1 MQGVEILDL
10 NENHFSH
17 VKMMT
22 YLHGQFKRIGWSI
35 YPDIP
40 YPEEGGD
47 KWLPSI
53 LKVSFQATAE
63 PYNNVAAHEELK
75 SMMSRFD
82 RLNIF
87 FDIDEDGYEVIKVE
101 STYVKRFAYQL
112 NDESANWLMTYL
124 STGKSE
130 DFGIEPS
137 EVQKSDQTNGNEYR
151 KNMLKLFVE
160 SKAVNIQFTPEF
172 RDRRGQLTAVANFK
186 FGNIFFFINRD
197 EDIVSYLQEKELIR

>member
-1 MQGVEILDL
+1 MSWRIFLTHTKGLA
-10 NENHFSH
+10 
-17 VKMMT
+17 
-22 YLHGQFKRIGWSI
+22 GQFHLINFIRRK
-35 YPDIP
+35 
-40 YPEEGGD
+40 GD
-47 KWLPSI
+47 FMIQFNFENVANSGNR
-53 LKVSFQATAE
+53 E

-130 DFGIEPS
+130 DFGVEPS

-186 FGNIFFFINRD
+186 FGNIFFFVKRD

>member
-1 MQGVEILDL
+1 MQGMEILGF
-10 NENHFSH
+10 EWESIFSH

-22 YLHGQFKRIGWSI
+22 FLHGNSKELAGASTPIFHIQRKEVTNDYLQLWKCRFKYR
-35 YPDIP
+35 
-40 YPEEGGD
+40 
-47 KWLPSI
+47 
-53 LKVSFQATAE
+53 E

-130 DFGIEPS
+130 DFGVEPS

-186 FGNIFFFINRD
+186 FGNIFFFVNRD

>member
-1 MQGVEILDL
+1 MSWRIFLTHTKGLA
-10 NENHFSH
+10 
-17 VKMMT
+17 
-22 YLHGQFKRIGWSI
+22 GQFHLINFIRRK
-35 YPDIP
+35 
-40 YPEEGGD
+40 GD
-47 KWLPSI
+47 FMIQFNFENVANSGNR
-53 LKVSFQATAE
+53 E

-112 NDESANWLMTYL
+112 NDESANWLMTYP

-130 DFGIEPS
+130 DFGVEPS

-186 FGNIFFFINRD
+186 FGNIFFFVNRD

>member
-1 MQGVEILDL
+1 MIQ
-10 NENHFSH
+10 FS
-17 VKMMT
+17 
-22 YLHGQFKRIGWSI
+22 F
-35 YPDIP
+35 
-40 YPEEGGD
+40 E
-47 KWLPSI
+47 
-53 LKVSFQATAE
+53 KVSGIGNRE

-130 DFGIEPS
+130 DFGVEPS

-151 KNMLKLFVE
+151 RRDWLGQHAARRRQQHLPQPHHRRDF
-160 SKAVNIQFTPEF
+160 QH
-172 RDRRGQLTAVANFK
+172 DRRRAGEGSQV
-186 FGNIFFFINRD
+186 
-197 EDIVSYLQEKELIR
+197 

>member
-1 MQGVEILDL
+1 MITFNFESV
-10 NENHFSH
+10 
-17 VKMMT
+17 
-22 YLHGQFKRIGWSI
+22 
-35 YPDIP
+35 
-40 YPEEGGD
+40 
-47 KWLPSI
+47 
-53 LKVSFQATAE
+53 VSSNRE

-130 DFGIEPS
+130 DFGVEPS
-137 EVQKSDQTNGNEYR
+137 EVQKSD
-151 KNMLKLFVE
+151 
-160 SKAVNIQFTPEF
+160 EF

-186 FGNIFFFINRD
+186 FGNIFFFVNRD
-197 EDIVSYLQEKELIR
+197 EDIVSYLQEKGLIR

>member
-1 MQGVEILDL
+1 MIQF
-10 NENHFSH
+10 NFEN
-17 VKMMT
+17 
-22 YLHGQFKRIGWSI
+22 II
-35 YPDIP
+35 
-40 YPEEGGD
+40 
-47 KWLPSI
+47 
-53 LKVSFQATAE
+53 TASNRE

-75 SMMSRFD
+75 SMMSRYD

-87 FDIDEDGYEVIKVE
+87 FDIDDHGYEVIKVE

-112 NDESANWLMTYL
+112 NDKSANRLMTYL

-186 FGNIFFFINRD
+186 FGNIFFFVNRD

>member
-1 MQGVEILDL
+1 MIKFSL
-10 NENHFSH
+10 ENIITTS
-17 VKMMT
+17 
-22 YLHGQFKRIGWSI
+22 KR
-35 YPDIP
+35 
-40 YPEEGGD
+40 
-47 KWLPSI
+47 
-53 LKVSFQATAE
+53 E

-87 FDIDEDGYEVIKVE
+87 FDIDEYGYEVVKVE

-112 NDESANWLMTYL
+112 NDASANWLMAYL
-124 STGKSE
+124 STGKDE

-137 EVQKSDQTNGNEYR
+137 EAQKSDQTNGYEYR
-151 KNMLKLFVE
+151 KNMLKSFVE
-160 SKAVNIQFTPEF
+160 TKAVNIQFTPEF

-197 EDIVSYLQEKELIR
+197 EDIVSYLQEKGLIH

>member
-1 MQGVEILDL
+1 MIQF
-10 NENHFSH
+10 NFEN
-17 VKMMT
+17 
-22 YLHGQFKRIGWSI
+22 II
-35 YPDIP
+35 
-40 YPEEGGD
+40 
-47 KWLPSI
+47 
-53 LKVSFQATAE
+53 TASNRE

-112 NDESANWLMTYL
+112 NYKSANWLMTYL

-130 DFGIEPS
+130 DFGVEPS

-160 SKAVNIQFTPEF
+160 SKAVNI
-172 RDRRGQLTAVANFK
+172 
-186 FGNIFFFINRD
+186 
-197 EDIVSYLQEKELIR
+197 

>member
-1 MQGVEILDL
+1 MIQ
-10 NENHFSH
+10 FS
-17 VKMMT
+17 
-22 YLHGQFKRIGWSI
+22 F
-35 YPDIP
+35 
-40 YPEEGGD
+40 E
-47 KWLPSI
+47 
-53 LKVSFQATAE
+53 KVSGIGNRE

-130 DFGIEPS
+130 DFGVEPS
-137 EVQKSDQTNGNEYR
+137 EFSSQTKPTVTSIERICSNCLWKVR
-151 KNMLKLFVE
+151 L
-160 SKAVNIQFTPEF
+160 
-172 RDRRGQLTAVANFK
+172 
-186 FGNIFFFINRD
+186 
-197 EDIVSYLQEKELIR
+197 

>member
-1 MQGVEILDL
+1 MIQF
-10 NENHFSH
+10 NFEN
-17 VKMMT
+17 
-22 YLHGQFKRIGWSI
+22 II
-35 YPDIP
+35 
-40 YPEEGGD
+40 
-47 KWLPSI
+47 
-53 LKVSFQATAE
+53 TASNRE

-112 NDESANWLMTYL
+112 NYKSANWLMTYL

-130 DFGIEPS
+130 DFGVEPS

-151 KNMLKLFVE
+151 KGSSPL
-160 SKAVNIQFTPEF
+160 AVSFS
-172 RDRRGQLTAVANFK
+172 LTALLTA
-186 FGNIFFFINRD
+186 FI
-197 EDIVSYLQEKELIR
+197 IS

>member
-1 MQGVEILDL
+1 MIQFDF
-10 NENHFSH
+10 EN
-17 VKMMT
+17 
-22 YLHGQFKRIGWSI
+22 II
-35 YPDIP
+35 
-40 YPEEGGD
+40 
-47 KWLPSI
+47 
-53 LKVSFQATAE
+53 TASNRE

-101 STYVKRFAYQL
+101 STCVKRFAYQL
-112 NDESANWLMTYL
+112 NDKSANWLMTYL

-130 DFGIEPS
+130 DFGVEPS

-186 FGNIFFFINRD
+186 FGNIFFFVNRD
-197 EDIVSYLQEKELIR
+197 EDIASYLQEKELIR